1 MPAMEPKFTICPRPR
16 AAMPV
21 VTAWLTRIRPMPII
35 PPRALLNP
43 AERLRRVGVDS
54 RLQLVEYQPFQG

>member
-1 MPAMEPKFTICPRPR
+1 
-16 AAMPV
+16 MPV